1 MPPVPPPG
9 EPAPKSPPWWRSSIA
24 GLVLIS
30 VLASTASILTRDPAG
45 NLPRLPAGPGLTLDE
60 VYNVEMGMY
69 LVRSVRIYGLGVLAW
84 ESIKEIFGARAYNP
98 DHPPLG
104 RVAMGVVHDTV
115 QAVRGRPPTDYV
127 TADARMAPALAFG
140 LTIFLVGWFT
150 SRWCGAR
157 AGWLAALSLALIPRL
172 FGHSHIASLE
182 TFVGLTYS
190 ATILYVAD
198 AWSRPLVAPVSG
210 KAAKVSTRAAVFAGI
225 LFGLALLT
233 KIQGAL
239 AAVPVGLWG
248 LWHFR
253 HRAILPG
260 AAFGL
265 VGFLTFFVGWPWLWL
280 NPVAHVID
288 FFARSTD
295 RQVLYCYYEGT
306 KFADIDVPW
315 HYPFV
320 IFAITVPLG
329 LHVAA
334 VLGLVGKSS
343 PSVESLPAAPLRDP
357 RLQLVLTAIL
367 FPLVLFAKPGIA
379 VYDGERL
386 FLIIYPL
393 WGVFIGRGAA
403 VIWAWL
409 ERRFSSAHR
418 AAVPSGSPTGVS
430 APSRSRLAAVAMA
443 GFLAAQTAGY
453 WTVWPFLLSHYN
465 VAVGGLWGA
474 NRLGFERSYWGESI
488 NRTFLE
494 EIVRNVP
501 EGATIHVAP
510 VLHPLQLSDLEAQS
524 PILRR
529 HGVHLASFDDRIRS
543 EVRYVVVHRRM
554 ADPWETL
561 REDRA
566 AANGFRLVAEV
577 RREGVQ
583 LAALYASEVSDPSK
597 SP

>member
-1 MPPVPPPG
+1 MPSVSPPG
-9 EPAPKSPPWWRSSIA
+9 EPIPQTHLPWWRGSIV
-24 GLVLIS
+24 GLVLIA
-30 VLASTASILTRDPAG
+30 VLASTGSILTRDPAG
-45 NLPRLPAGPGLTLDE
+45 NLPRLPAGPGPTLDE
-60 VYNVEMGMY
+60 VYNVEMGIY

-84 ESIKEIFGARAYNP
+84 DSIKEIFGSRSYNP

-104 RVAMGVVHDTV
+104 RMAMGIVHDTV
-115 QAVRGRPPTDYV
+115 QACRGRPPTDYV
-127 TADARMAPALAFG
+127 TADARIAPALAFG
-140 LTIFLVGWFT
+140 LTVFLVGWFT
-150 SRWCGAR
+150 GRWCGAR
-157 AGWLAALSLALIPRL
+157 AGWLAALSLTLVPRL

-190 ATILYVAD
+190 ATILFVAD
-198 AWSRPLVAPVSG
+198 AWSRSLVALVPG
-210 KAAKVSTRAAVFAGI
+210 KPAKVATRAAVFAGV

-260 AAFGL
+260 AIFGI
-265 VGFLTFFVGWPWLWL
+265 VGFVTFFVGWPWLWL
-280 NPVAHVID
+280 NPVAHVVD

-329 LHVAA
+329 LHIAA
-334 VLGLVGKSS
+334 LMGLVATS
-343 PSVESLPAAPLRDP
+343 PSPVGSPPAAPLRDP
-357 RLQLVLTAIL
+357 RQQLVLTAIL

-393 WGVFIGRGAA
+393 WGVFMGRGAA
-403 VIWAWL
+403 AMWAWL
-409 ERRFSSAHR
+409 ERRFSQG
-418 AAVPSGSPTGVS
+418 AAAEAVSSTTSPPPPGK
-430 APSRSRLAAVAMA
+430 PRLAAIAMGA
-443 GFLAAQTAGY
+443 FLAIQTAGY

-465 VAVGGLWGA
+465 LAVGGLRGA
-474 NRLGFERSYWGESI
+474 DRLGFERSYWGESL
-488 NRTFLE
+488 NRTFQE

-501 EGATIHVAP
+501 EGATVHVAP
-510 VLHPLQLSDLEAQS
+510 VLHPLQLPDLQAQS

-529 HGVHLASFDDRIRS
+529 HGVRLASFDDRIRS
-543 EVRYVVVHRRM
+543 EVRYVVVHRRL

-566 AANGFRLVAEV
+566 AANGFRLLAEV

>member
-1 MPPVPPPG
+1 MSSVPHPDD
-9 EPAPKSPPWWRSSIA
+9 PAPDLRCPWWRSSIA
-24 GLVLIS
+24 VLVLIS
-30 VLASTASILTRDPAG
+30 VLASTASIMTRDPAG
-45 NLPRLPAGPGLTLDE
+45 NLPHLPAGPGLTLDE

-84 ESIKEIFGARAYNP
+84 DSIKEIFGTRAYNP

-115 QAVRGRPPTDYV
+115 QAFRGRPPTAYV
-127 TADARMAPALAFG
+127 TADARIAPALAFG
-140 LTIFLVGWFT
+140 LTVFLVGWFT
-150 SRWCGAR
+150 SRWCGVR

-182 TFVGLTYS
+182 TFVGLTYT

-198 AWSRPLVAPVSG
+198 AWSRSLVAPVAG
-210 KAAKVSTRAAVFAGI
+210 KPAKVATSAAVFAGV

-260 AAFGL
+260 AIFGV

-329 LHVAA
+329 LHIAA
-334 VLGLVGKSS
+334 LLGLVAKS
-343 PSVESLPAAPLRDP
+343 PSGPASLPAAPLRDP

-367 FPLVLFAKPGIA
+367 FPLVLFAKSGIA

-403 VIWAWL
+403 VMWARL
-409 ERRFSSAHR
+409 ERRFSPGV
-418 AAVPSGSPTGVS
+418 AAEAASSPT
-430 APSRSRLAAVAMA
+430 APPALGRSRLAAIAM
-443 GFLAAQTAGY
+443 GSFLAIQTAGY

-474 NRLGFERSYWGESI
+474 NRLGFERSYWGESV
-488 NRTFLE
+488 NRTFQE

-501 EGATIHVAP
+501 EGATVHVAP
-510 VLHPLQLSDLEAQS
+510 VLHPLQLPDLEAQS

-529 HGVHLASFDDRIRS
+529 HGVRLASFEDRIRS

-561 REDRA
+561 REDRV
-566 AANGFRLVAEV
+566 AANGFRLLAEV
-577 RREGVQ
+577 CREGVQ